1 MNQISLN
8 ANIREQAGNKQGRK
22 LKSLDMIP
30 GVLYSKGSQSK
41 LLKLNCSEINDAI
54 DKHGDRVVV
63 QLHVDGEEIPA
74 IIKEVQRDP
83 VNYRIIHVDFQPV
96 SLHEV
101 IHAEVPIVV
110 INGDRAEKN
119 GWVINRQL
127 GLVAVQGEV
136 LNIPRSITVDA
147 AKLSIGDVLK
157 VSDLEISE
165 ELSILSD
172 FEDVVLSVK
181 QFKEEPIDLIF
192 PRVEPELIQSPKEN
206 K

>member
-1 MNQISLN
+1 MKTISLS
-8 ANIREQAGNKQGRK
+8 ANIREQSGNKQGRK
-22 LKSLDMIP
+22 LKREAMIP
-30 GVLYSKGSQSK
+30 AVLYSKSSQNR
-41 LLKLNCSEINDAI
+41 LLKLGFDEINHAI
-54 DKHGDRVVV
+54 EKYGDRVVV
-63 QLHVDGEEIPA
+63 QLQLGTEEIPA

-83 VNYRIIHVDFQPV
+83 VNHKIVHLDFQPV

-127 GLVAVQGEV
+127 GQVEIQGEV
-136 LNIPRSITVDA
+136 ENIPRSITIDA
-147 AKLSIGDVLK
+147 AKLKLGDVLK
-157 VSDLEISE
+157 VSDLEVSQ
-165 ELSILSD
+165 ELSILSGKD
-172 FEDVVLSVK
+172 DVVLSVK

-192 PRVEPELIQSPKEN
+192 PNTEPELITNPKEN